1 VSRLGAIRGIASA
14 WPPMV
19 FHYGHRYGVADGW
32 NSQVG
37 RRGPVGAENLPR
49 VGETGTIEG

>member
-1 VSRLGAIRGIASA
+1 MSRLGAIRGIASA

-32 NSQVG
+32 NSRVG
-37 RRGPVGAENLPR
+37 RRGPVGAEDLPR